1 MAIAT
6 LVSWLLTA
14 GIGAYMLRTWIV
26 RGGGRRAQ
34 RGTGAGLPPVVV
46 YGHASMAV
54 TGLVLWIS
62 YVAAGLPA
70 LAWAAAGLLM
80 PVVGVGVAMVTLWTP
95 YPVPAVAG
103 AGRPAGGMLATPAE
117 DAMSGGLT
125 DEVLARALTDDAL
138 ASWLADEVLAAV
150 PAGPPGTPRTPRG
163 YLAPLVPAAHGAAAL
178 TTVFLAFVTA
188 VSAR

>member
-1 MAIAT
+1 MAPAWRRFSRRKLTLQCNPGQIRADYSNDCSDCARPGQPVREKHMAIAT

-14 GIGAYMLRTWIV
+14 GIGAYMLRTWFV
-26 RGGGRRAQ
+26 RGGGRRAE
-34 RGTGAGLPPVVV
+34 RGAGAGLPPVVV

-62 YVAAGLPA
+62 YVVAGLPA

-117 DAMSGGLT
+117 DAMAGGLT

-138 ASWLADEVLAAV
+138 ASWLADEV
-150 PAGPPGTPRTPRG
+150 
-163 YLAPLVPAAHGAAAL
+163 
-178 TTVFLAFVTA
+178 
-188 VSAR
+188 